1 MKTLKI
7 KFLYGIIFVVV
18 IIMFSP
24 LFLYAENISGLYDG
38 DINVE
43 TIPEN
48 PQPYENVTIILSS
61 YATDLNKAMIEWE
74 NESKVLL
81 SGYGKTSYSFKT
93 LGPDSSV
100 YFNIKITPTGYY
112 QPIIK
117 NVGVNTSE
125 VELLWEA
132 VDGYTPPFYK
142 GKSFVS
148 REGAIKVVAI
158 PNTRKTSSIK
168 GKVTYNW
175 KRDGDSVLSAS
186 GYNKNSY
193 VFMNKELNPTEKV
206 TVTASS
212 LDNQYNATK
221 TIEIPTIS
229 PKIIFYKKSPTEG
242 VLYNKAL
249 VDDDYL
255 VGEEMTI
262 VAEPYFLA
270 IKGKE
275 GIFDYTWKI
284 NGDPIKT
291 PIKKTELTVAPTS
304 RGGYA
309 NISLTL
315 ENFNT
320 LFQKVIGQL
329 KISL

>member
-1 MKTLKI
+1 MKTFNI
-7 KFLYGIIFVVV
+7 KFLYGVVFMAY
-18 IIMFSP
+18 IMFSP
-24 LFLYAENISGLYDG
+24 LFSSAESISNVYAG

-74 NESKVLL
+74 NESRVLL
-81 SGYGKTSYSFKT
+81 SGYGKTSYSFRT
-93 LGPDSSV
+93 LGPDSSI
-100 YFNIKITPTGYY
+100 YFNIKITPTGHYE
-112 QPIIK
+112 PIIK
-117 NVGVNTSE
+117 TVGINTSE

-132 VDGYTPPFYK
+132 IDGYTPPFYK

-186 GYNKNSY
+186 GYNKNSFT
-193 VFMNKELNPTEKV
+193 FMNKDLNPSEKV

-221 TIEIPTIS
+221 TIEIPTVS
-229 PKIIFYKKSPTEG
+229 PEIIFYKKSPTEG

-249 VDDDYL
+249 VDGEYL
-255 VGEEMTI
+255 RGDEMTI

-270 IKGKE
+270 IDGKE
-275 GIFDYTWKI
+275 EIFDYKWKI
-284 NGDPIKT
+284 NGDQIKT
-291 PIKKTELTVAPTS
+291 PIKKTELTVTPTA

>member
-1 MKTLKI
+1 MKTFKI
-7 KFLYGIIFVVV
+7 KSLYGVVFMAC
-18 IIMFSP
+18 IMFSP
-24 LFLYAENISGLYDG
+24 LFSSAESISNVYSG

-48 PQPYENVTIILSS
+48 PQPYEDVKIIISS

-74 NESKVLL
+74 NESRVLL
-81 SGYGKTSYSFKT
+81 SGYGKTSYSFRT

-100 YFNIKITPTGYY
+100 YFNIKITPTGHYE
-112 QPIIK
+112 PIIK
-117 NVGVNTSE
+117 TVGINTSE

-132 VDGYTPPFYK
+132 IDGYTPPFYK

-186 GYNKNSY
+186 GYNKNSFA
-193 VFMNKELNPTEKV
+193 FMNKDLNPTEKV

-221 TIEIPTIS
+221 TIEIPTVS
-229 PKIIFYKKSPTEG
+229 PEIIFYKKSPTEG

-249 VDDDYL
+249 VDGEYL
-255 VGEEMTI
+255 SGDEMTI

-270 IKGKE
+270 IDGKE
-275 GIFDYTWKI
+275 GIFDYKWKI
-284 NGDPIKT
+284 NGNQIKT
-291 PIKKTELTVAPTS
+291 PIKKTELTVTPTA

-320 LFQKVIGQL
+320 IFQKVIGQL